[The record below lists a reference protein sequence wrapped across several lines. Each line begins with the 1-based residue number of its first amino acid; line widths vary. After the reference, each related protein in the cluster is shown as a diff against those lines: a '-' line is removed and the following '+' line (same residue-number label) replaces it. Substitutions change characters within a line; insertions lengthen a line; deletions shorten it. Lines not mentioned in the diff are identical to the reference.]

1 MDQERWVGT
10 FATSTRARPSAPKWW
25 VNTRGYRPGEPGEVD
40 TARGRHTTCAKRGVH
55 RREAGLEWEV
65 GMNCQHMGCRCQA
78 EQGEDF
84 CGDYCREHAGNAVHE
99 EHTCECGHDACTM
112 AAV

>member
-1 MDQERWVGT
+1 MGTDPVNPEESTERAGRLQRSGQDGRY
-10 FATSTRARPSAPKWW
+10 TSRSRTGGKA
-25 VNTRGYRPGEPGEVD
+25 
-40 TARGRHTTCAKRGVH
+40 
-55 RREAGLEWEV
+55 